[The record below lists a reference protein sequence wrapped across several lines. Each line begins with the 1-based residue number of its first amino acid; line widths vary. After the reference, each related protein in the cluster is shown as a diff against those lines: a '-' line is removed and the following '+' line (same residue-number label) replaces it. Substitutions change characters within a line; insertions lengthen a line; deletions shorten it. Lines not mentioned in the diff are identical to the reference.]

1 MKPFPSQ
8 KATVQLLFISC
19 SQRKNAKKNTTV
31 FMVQY
36 YISTLF
42 YNMLLQESVVFL
54 ACPAVLRISMTQRK
68 PLKTTRLQPIV
79 VSRFT
84 KRNMDLMQKVY
95 MNLFHLLAAHFAQSV
110 FFSLLILTIL
120 GFFGYVQQRASKG
133 HVITSL

>member
-1 MKPFPSQ
+1 MNDFTIES
-8 KATVQLLFISC
+8 
-19 SQRKNAKKNTTV
+19 V

-36 YISTLF
+36 FISTLF
-42 YNMLLQESVVFL
+42 YNMLIQESVVFL
-54 ACPAVLRISMTQRK
+54 ACPAVLRISVTQRK
-68 PLKTTRLQPIV
+68 PIKITRVQPIV

-120 GFFGYVQQRASKG
+120 GFFGYRFSKG
-133 HVITSL
+133 RVRAMLLHHYDISTRQTQNLEFMILTPSC